1 MTKKEAIKNIAN
13 LSALVVGDVML
24 DSYLFG
30 TVDRVSPE
38 APVPV
43 VLMSDRDERAG
54 GAANVA
60 RNVQALG
67 AKVHIAT
74 VIGNDTAGDRLHD
87 LFKANSI
94 GESAFIYEEGRI
106 TTIKT
111 RIIRDNEH
119 MLRVDEETDKAI
131 GNKTAEKLI
140 EACLKIMTKSKI
152 DVVIFE
158 DYDKGVL
165 TPEIIKALTTEAK
178 KRSIPVT
185 VDPKFK
191 GFFNYPSVDLF
202 KPNIQELREGL
213 QRDIDLPMGLPD
225 AINELHDK
233 LTPKISITTL
243 GSHGMWIHCPVG
255 ENADA
260 TNHSHIQ
267 SRPSNVIDVS
277 GAGDTVIA
285 TASLMLAAG
294 ATPLQIAEVANIAA
308 GQVCE
313 HSGVVTV
320 DLEKLIAEI

>member
-30 TVDRVSPE
+30 TVERMSPE

-43 VLMSDRDERAG
+43 VLMSGRDERAG

-74 VIGNDTAGDRLHD
+74 VIGNDSAGDRLQD
-87 LFKANSI
+87 LFQASSM
-94 GESAFIYEEGRI
+94 GDSVFLYEEGRI

-119 MLRVDEETDKAI
+119 MLRVDEETDKTI
-131 GNKTAEKLI
+131 SNKTAKKLI
-140 EACLKIMTKSKI
+140 EACLKILTNSMI

-165 TPEIIKALTTEAK
+165 TPEIIKSLTDEAK
-178 KRSIPVT
+178 KRGIPVT
-185 VDPKFK
+185 VDPKLK
-191 GFFNYPSVDLF
+191 GFFNYPGVDLF

-213 QRDIDLPMGLPD
+213 QSDIDLPMGLPD
-225 AINELHDK
+225 ALNELHNK
-233 LTPKISITTL
+233 LSPKISITTL
-243 GSHGMWIHCPVG
+243 GSHGMWVHCPEG
-255 ENADA
+255 EKNDA
-260 TNHSHIQ
+260 TNHHHIK
-267 SRPSNVIDVS
+267 SRPSKVIDVS

-320 DLEKLIAEI
+320 DLEKLIAEV

>member
-30 TVDRVSPE
+30 TVERVSPE

-43 VLMSDRDERAG
+43 VLMSDRDERPG

-191 GFFNYPSVDLF
+191 GFFNYPRVDLF
-202 KPNIQELREGL
+202 KPNIQELRQGL

-255 ENADA
+255 ENANA
-260 TNHSHIQ
+260 THHSHIQ

>member
-30 TVDRVSPE
+30 TVERVSPE

-43 VLMSDRDERAG
+43 VLMSDRDERPG

-131 GNKTAEKLI
+131 GNKTGEKLI

-202 KPNIQELREGL
+202 KPNIQELRQGL

-225 AINELHDK
+225 AINELHGK

-255 ENADA
+255 ENANA
-260 TNHSHIQ
+260 THHSHIQ
-267 SRPSNVIDVS
+267 SIPSNVIDVS

>member
-1 MTKKEAIKNIAN
+1 MTKKEAINNIAN

>member
-13 LSALVVGDVML
+13 LTALVVGDVML

-30 TVDRVSPE
+30 TVERMSPE
-38 APVPV
+38 APVQV
-43 VLMSDRDERAG
+43 VLMSGRDERAG

-74 VIGNDTAGDRLHD
+74 VIGNDSAGDRLQD
-87 LFKANSI
+87 LFQASSM
-94 GESAFIYEEGRI
+94 GDSVFLYEEGRI

-119 MLRVDEETDKAI
+119 MLRVDEETDKTI
-131 GNKTAEKLI
+131 SNKTAKKLI
-140 EACLKIMTKSKI
+140 EACLKILTNSMI

-165 TPEIIKALTTEAK
+165 TPGIIKSLTDEAK
-178 KRSIPVT
+178 KRGIPVT
-185 VDPKFK
+185 VDPKLK
-191 GFFNYPSVDLF
+191 GFFNYPGVDLF

-213 QRDIDLPMGLPD
+213 QSDIDLPMGLPD
-225 AINELHDK
+225 ALNELHNK
-233 LTPKISITTL
+233 LSPKISITTL
-243 GSHGMWIHCPVG
+243 GSHGMWVHCPEG
-255 ENADA
+255 EKNDA
-260 TNHSHIQ
+260 TNHHHIK
-267 SRPSNVIDVS
+267 SRPSKVIDVS

-320 DLEKLIAEI
+320 DLEKLIAEV

>member
-1 MTKKEAIKNIAN
+1 MTKKEAINNIAN

-191 GFFNYPSVDLF
+191 GFFNYPRVDLF
-202 KPNIQELREGL
+202 KPNIQELRQGL

-225 AINELHDK
+225 AINELHGK

>member
-30 TVDRVSPE
+30 TVERQSPE

-43 VLMSDRDERAG
+43 VLMSGRDERAG
-54 GAANVA
+54 GAGNVA
-60 RNVQALG
+60 QNVQALG

-74 VIGNDTAGDRLHD
+74 VLGNDSAGERLHD
-87 LFKANSI
+87 LFHASKI
-94 GESAFIYEEGRI
+94 GDSAFLYEEGRI

-119 MLRVDEETDKAI
+119 MLRIDEETDKAI
-131 GNKTAEKLI
+131 SNQTAKRLI
-140 EACLKIMTKSKI
+140 EACLKIMTNSKI
-152 DVVIFE
+152 DVIIFE
-158 DYDKGVL
+158 DYDKGIL
-165 TPEIIKALTTEAK
+165 TPEIIKTLTNEAK

-185 VDPKFK
+185 VDPKLK
-191 GFFNYPSVDLF
+191 GFFNYPGVDLF

-213 QRDIDLPMGLPD
+213 QLDIDLPEGLPD
-225 AINELHDK
+225 AINELHDQLSPK
-233 LTPKISITTL
+233 LSITTL
-243 GSHGMWIHCPVG
+243 GSQGMWIHCPERG
-255 ENADA
+255 NNDE
-260 TNHSHIQ
+260 TSHLHIK
-267 SRPSNVIDVS
+267 SRPSSVIDVS

-320 DLEKLIAEI
+320 DLEQLIAEV

>member
-30 TVDRVSPE
+30 TVERVSPE

-43 VLMSDRDERAG
+43 VLMSDRDERPG

-94 GESAFIYEEGRI
+94 GESAFIYEKGRI

-131 GNKTAEKLI
+131 GNKTAEILI

-165 TPEIIKALTTEAK
+165 TPEIIKAITTEAK

-213 QRDIDLPMGLPD
+213 QRNIDLPMGLPD
-225 AINELHDK
+225 AINELHGK

-255 ENADA
+255 ENTNA
-260 TNHSHIQ
+260 THHSHIQ

>member
-30 TVDRVSPE
+30 TVERLSPE

-43 VLMSDRDERAG
+43 VLMSGRDERAG
-54 GAANVA
+54 GAGNVA

-74 VIGNDTAGDRLHD
+74 VLGNDSAGNRLKD
-87 LFKANSI
+87 LFQASKM
-94 GESAFIYEEGRI
+94 GDSALLYEEGRI

-119 MLRVDEETDKAI
+119 MLRVDEETDRAI
-131 GNKTAEKLI
+131 SNQTAKKLI
-140 EACLKIMTKSKI
+140 EACLEIMTNSKI

-165 TPEIIKALTTEAK
+165 TPEIIKALTDEAK
-178 KRSIPVT
+178 TRGIPVT
-185 VDPKFK
+185 VDPKLK
-191 GFFNYPSVDLF
+191 GFFHYPGVDLF
-202 KPNIQELREGL
+202 KPNIQELRAGL
-213 QRDIDLPMGLPD
+213 QRDIDLPAGLPD
-225 AINELHDK
+225 ALNELHDK
-233 LTPKISITTL
+233 LSPKLSITTL
-243 GSHGMWIHCPVG
+243 GSHGMWIHCPEG
-255 ENADA
+255 GDKDA
-260 TNHSHIQ
+260 TKHLHIK

-285 TASLMLAAG
+285 TASLMLASG
-294 ATPLQIAEVANIAA
+294 ATPIQIAEVANNAA
-308 GQVCE
+308 GLVCE
-313 HSGVVTV
+313 SSGVVTV
-320 DLEKLIAEI
+320 DVEQLIAEV

>member
-30 TVDRVSPE
+30 TVERVSPE

-43 VLMSDRDERAG
+43 VLMSGRDERAG

-74 VIGNDTAGDRLHD
+74 VIGNDTAGDRLQD
-87 LFKANSI
+87 LFKASSI
-94 GESAFIYEEGRI
+94 GESAFLYEEGRI

-119 MLRVDEETDKAI
+119 MLRVDEETDKVI
-131 GNKTAEKLI
+131 SSKTAKKLI
-140 EACLKIMTKSKI
+140 EACLKIINDSKI
-152 DVVIFE
+152 DVIIFE

-165 TPEIIKALTTEAK
+165 TPEIIKALTAEAK
-178 KRSIPVT
+178 KRRIPVT
-185 VDPKFK
+185 VDPKLK
-191 GFFNYPSVDLF
+191 GFFNYPGVDLF

-213 QRDIDLPMGLPD
+213 QREIDLPMGLPD

-233 LTPKISITTL
+233 LSPKISITTL

-255 ENADA
+255 ENTDA
-260 TNHSHIQ
+260 TNHRHIK

-320 DLEKLIAEI
+320 DLKKLLVEV

>member
-1 MTKKEAIKNIAN
+1 
-13 LSALVVGDVML
+13 
-24 DSYLFG
+24 
-30 TVDRVSPE
+30 
-38 APVPV
+38 
-43 VLMSDRDERAG
+43 
-54 GAANVA
+54 
-60 RNVQALG
+60 VQALG
-67 AKVHIAT
+67 AKIHIAT
-74 VIGNDTAGDRLHD
+74 VIGNDSAGERLQD
-87 LFKANSI
+87 LFRASSM
-94 GESAFIYEEGRI
+94 GDSAFLYEEGRI

-119 MLRVDEETDKAI
+119 MLRVDEETDTAI
-131 GNKTAEKLI
+131 SNQTAKKLI
-140 EACLKIMTKSKI
+140 EACLKIMNNSKI

-165 TPEIIKALTTEAK
+165 TTEIIKSLTDEAK
-178 KRSIPVT
+178 KRGIPVT
-185 VDPKFK
+185 VDPKLR
-191 GFFNYPSVDLF
+191 GFFNYPGVDLF

-225 AINELHDK
+225 ALNELHNK
-233 LTPKISITTL
+233 LSPKISITTL
-243 GSHGMWIHCPVG
+243 GSHGMWIHCPEG
-255 ENADA
+255 EN
-260 TNHSHIQ
+260 TEETSHLHIK

-320 DLEKLIAEI
+320 DLEQLIAEV

>member
-30 TVDRVSPE
+30 TVERLSPE

-43 VLMSDRDERAG
+43 VLMSGRDERAG
-54 GAANVA
+54 GAGNVA

-74 VIGNDTAGDRLHD
+74 VIGNDSAGERLQN
-87 LFKANSI
+87 LFKASSM
-94 GESAFIYEEGRI
+94 GDSAFLYEEGRI

-119 MLRVDEETDKAI
+119 MLRVDEETDEAI
-131 GNKTAEKLI
+131 SNQTAKKLI
-140 EACLKIMTKSKI
+140 EACLKIMTNSKI

-165 TPEIIKALTTEAK
+165 TPEIIKALTDEAK
-178 KRSIPVT
+178 KLGIPVT
-185 VDPKFK
+185 VDPKLK
-191 GFFNYPSVDLF
+191 GFFNYPGVDLF
-202 KPNIQELREGL
+202 KPNILELRDGL
-213 QRDIDLPMGLPD
+213 QRDIDLPVGLPE
-225 AINELHDK
+225 ALNELHDK
-233 LTPKISITTL
+233 LSPKLSITTL
-243 GSHGMWIHCPVG
+243 GSHGMWIHCPEG
-255 ENADA
+255 EKNDE
-260 TNHSHIQ
+260 TRHLHIQ

-320 DLEKLIAEI
+320 DLEKLIAEV

>member
-1 MTKKEAIKNIAN
+1 MTKKEAINNIAN

-131 GNKTAEKLI
+131 GNKTAKKLI
-140 EACLKIMTKSKI
+140 EACLKIMNNSKI

>member
-30 TVDRVSPE
+30 TVERMSPE

-43 VLMSDRDERAG
+43 VLMSGRDERAG

-74 VIGNDTAGDRLHD
+74 VIGNDSAGDRLQD
-87 LFKANSI
+87 LFQASSM
-94 GESAFIYEEGRI
+94 GDSVFLYEEGRI

-119 MLRVDEETDKAI
+119 MLRVDEETDKTI
-131 GNKTAEKLI
+131 SNKTAKKLI
-140 EACLKIMTKSKI
+140 EACLKILTNSMI

-165 TPEIIKALTTEAK
+165 TPGIIKSLTDEAK
-178 KRSIPVT
+178 KRGIPVT
-185 VDPKFK
+185 VDPKLK
-191 GFFNYPSVDLF
+191 GFFNYPGVDLF

-213 QRDIDLPMGLPD
+213 QSDIDLPMGLPD
-225 AINELHDK
+225 ALNELHNK
-233 LTPKISITTL
+233 LSPKISITTL
-243 GSHGMWIHCPVG
+243 GSHGMWVHCPEG
-255 ENADA
+255 EKNDA
-260 TNHSHIQ
+260 TNHHHIK
-267 SRPSNVIDVS
+267 SRPSKVIDVS

-320 DLEKLIAEI
+320 DLEKLIAEV

>member
-30 TVDRVSPE
+30 TVERVSPE

-43 VLMSDRDERAG
+43 VLMSGRDERAG

-74 VIGNDTAGDRLHD
+74 VIGNDTAGDKLQD
-87 LFKANSI
+87 LINSSSM
-94 GESAFIYEEGRI
+94 GEHAFLYEEGRI

-131 GNKTAEKLI
+131 GNKTAKKLI
-140 EACLKIMTKSKI
+140 EACLKIMTNSKI

-165 TPEIIKALTTEAK
+165 TPEIIKVLTTEAK

>member
-30 TVDRVSPE
+30 TVERLSPE

-43 VLMSDRDERAG
+43 VLMSGRDERAG
-54 GAANVA
+54 GAGNVA

-67 AKVHIAT
+67 AKIHIAT
-74 VIGNDTAGDRLHD
+74 VIGNDSAGERLQD
-87 LFKANSI
+87 LFRASSM
-94 GESAFIYEEGRI
+94 GDSAFLYEEGRI

-119 MLRVDEETDKAI
+119 MLRVDEETDTAI
-131 GNKTAEKLI
+131 SNQTAKKLI
-140 EACLKIMTKSKI
+140 EACLKIMNNSKI

-165 TPEIIKALTTEAK
+165 TTEIIKSLTDEAK
-178 KRSIPVT
+178 KRGIPVT
-185 VDPKFK
+185 VDPKLR
-191 GFFNYPSVDLF
+191 GFFNYPGVDLF

-225 AINELHDK
+225 ALNELHNK
-233 LTPKISITTL
+233 LSPKISITTL
-243 GSHGMWIHCPVG
+243 GSHGMWIHCPKG
-255 ENADA
+255 KNTEE
-260 TNHSHIQ
+260 TSHLHIK

-320 DLEKLIAEI
+320 DLEQLIAEV

>member
-30 TVDRVSPE
+30 TVERLSPE

-43 VLMSDRDERAG
+43 VLMSGRDERAG
-54 GAANVA
+54 GAGNVA

-67 AKVHIAT
+67 AKIHIAT
-74 VIGNDTAGDRLHD
+74 VIGNDSAGERLQH
-87 LFKANSI
+87 LFRASSM
-94 GESAFIYEEGRI
+94 GDSAFLYEEGRI

-131 GNKTAEKLI
+131 SNQTAKKLI
-140 EACLKIMTKSKI
+140 EACLKIMNNSKI

-165 TPEIIKALTTEAK
+165 TTEIIKSLTDEAK
-178 KRSIPVT
+178 KRGIPVT
-185 VDPKFK
+185 VDPKLR
-191 GFFNYPSVDLF
+191 GFFNYPGVDLF

-225 AINELHDK
+225 ALNELHNK
-233 LTPKISITTL
+233 LSPKISITTL
-243 GSHGMWIHCPVG
+243 GSHGMWIHCPEG
-255 ENADA
+255 EN
-260 TNHSHIQ
+260 TEETSHLHIK

-313 HSGVVTV
+313 HSGVVNV
-320 DLEKLIAEI
+320 DLEQLIAEV

>member
-1 MTKKEAIKNIAN
+1 MTKKDAIKNIAN

-30 TVDRVSPE
+30 TVERVSPE

-43 VLMSDRDERAG
+43 VLMSGRDERAG

-74 VIGNDTAGDRLHD
+74 VIGNDTAGDKLQD
-87 LFKANSI
+87 LINSSSM
-94 GESAFIYEEGRI
+94 GEHAFLYEEGRI

-119 MLRVDEETDKAI
+119 MLRVDEETDTAI
-131 GNKTAEKLI
+131 GSKTAEKLI
-140 EACLKIMTKSKI
+140 EACLKIINNSKI
-152 DVVIFE
+152 DVIIFE

-165 TPEIIKALTTEAK
+165 TPEIIKALTAEAK
-178 KRSIPVT
+178 KRNIPVT
-185 VDPKFK
+185 VDPKLK
-191 GFFNYPSVDLF
+191 GFLNYPGVDLF
-202 KPNIQELREGL
+202 KPNIQELRKGL
-213 QRDIDLPMGLPD
+213 RRDIDLPMGLPE
-225 AINELHDK
+225 ALNELHDK
-233 LTPKISITTL
+233 LSPKISITTL
-243 GSHGMWIHCPVG
+243 GAHGMWVHCPEG
-255 ENADA
+255 EKPET
-260 TNHSHIQ
+260 TNHCHIK

-320 DLEKLIAEI
+320 DLEKLIVEV